1 MGGGILPVA
10 LKNNKL
16 YFLFG
21 LENELDDTPGWAD
34 FGGGHEKHESMFDTA
49 AREGCE
55 ELNGF
60 LGCENDI
67 KLQMIQNKILHL
79 KYKTYTSHLF
89 KIDYDDNLPLY
100 YNNNYEFFIK
110 YLPKVKNA
118 PHNGLLEKMQI
129 KWFSMDDIKR
139 EAHFRPFFNNI
150 IKKLIDNEDIIMKN
164 VNQLTKSTQHN
175 GKDKDSNSNNKSVK
189 KNKKQTKKMTTTG
202 KRMHNKKHDRKTQ
215 KR

>member
-129 KWFSMDDIKR
+129 KWFSMDDIKQLR
-139 EAHFRPFFNNI
+139 EETSCGVIDCKRALEKASGDI
-150 IKKLIDNEDIIMKN
+150 QKAKEILKEKGLELAAKKGAEFWENAAKN
-164 VNQLTKSTQHN
+164 GELVDATQLHKES
-175 GKDKDSNSNNKSVK
+175 
-189 KNKKQTKKMTTTG
+189 
-202 KRMHNKKHDRKTQ
+202 
-215 KR
+215 